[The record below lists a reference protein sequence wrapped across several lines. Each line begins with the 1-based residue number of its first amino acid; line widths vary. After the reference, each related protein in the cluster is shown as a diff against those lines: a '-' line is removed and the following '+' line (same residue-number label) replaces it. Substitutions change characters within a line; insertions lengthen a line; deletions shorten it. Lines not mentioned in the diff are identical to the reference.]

1 MEEKLEIILV
11 TYNRKDHL
19 QNTFHQIFDANSPIK
34 HIPITILN
42 NKSTDGT
49 SELIEK
55 YKTQF
60 PNITHVINNYNIGG
74 DANIAKAFEIATR
87 EYFWILCDDDEFDF
101 SHWSEVEQAI
111 TDNYDAIVVA
121 NYINPKQDIAQLVK
135 QMTFVPSTIY
145 KRENITDTV
154 MANIKY
160 LLSTKFSQLAPAL
173 HLINENKNI
182 KILDNWIVKMIPNA
196 GYESYT
202 RGMDNNVHPYLAN
215 NFWEVGFVNAIQ
227 LIKNKKTRSFI
238 LENMGL
244 ETSDQFET
252 LRGAI
257 MTNKKIF
264 NFSKKN
270 LSDMFIGLT
279 PKLRIIFLMALL
291 SLYCPFWIS
300 YNKKEKFIFVRLLKF
315 KYYLRLKKAEN

>member
-1 MEEKLEIILV
+1 
-11 TYNRKDHL
+11 
-19 QNTFHQIFDANSPIK
+19 
-34 HIPITILN
+34 
-42 NKSTDGT
+42 
-49 SELIEK
+49 
-55 YKTQF
+55 
-60 PNITHVINNYNIGG
+60 
-74 DANIAKAFEIATR
+74 
-87 EYFWILCDDDEFDF
+87 
-101 SHWSEVEQAI
+101 
-111 TDNYDAIVVA
+111 
-121 NYINPKQDIAQLVK
+121 
-135 QMTFVPSTIY
+135 
-145 KRENITDTV
+145 
-154 MANIKY
+154 
-160 LLSTKFSQLAPAL
+160 
-173 HLINENKNI
+173 
-182 KILDNWIVKMIPNA
+182 MIPNA